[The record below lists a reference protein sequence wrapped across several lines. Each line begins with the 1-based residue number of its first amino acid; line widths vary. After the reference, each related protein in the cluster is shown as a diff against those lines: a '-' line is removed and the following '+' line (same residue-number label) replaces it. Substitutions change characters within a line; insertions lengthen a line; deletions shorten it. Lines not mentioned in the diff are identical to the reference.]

1 MLPNNS
7 QDYFSFE
14 LVYKLTNESHIK
26 LFDSRFVNRN
36 KDKCKI
42 IYNGKEYKL
51 TEYFKFDNNNNNK
64 QNDSIKI
71 QLRTNNNITNL
82 SCMFNKCEEL
92 LSVSDVL
99 FENSNININ
108 KSFYENNSN
117 SIEEYNNSDKTDK
130 TKTFYNDNLTQ
141 STIQKNT
148 NSSVYTKINDVN
160 YLKEKILS
168 NVTDMSQMFYECSSL
183 ISLPDLS
190 KWDTKMVTNMNYIFY
205 GCSSLM
211 ILPDISKW
219 DIKNVSDMRMM
230 FYRCS
235 SLMLLPD
242 ISKWDTKNVTD
253 MSWMFNGCSSLISLP
268 DISKWAIKNIIH
280 MNYMFNEFSSLIS
293 LPDISKWDTK
303 NIDMNDMFNGCYNL
317 LNIHN

>member
-1 MLPNNS
+1 MLLNNNE
-7 QDYFSFE
+7 DYFSFE
-14 LVYKLTNESHIK
+14 LEYKLTKNRDIK

-99 FENSNININ
+99 FENSNITNIS

-117 SIEEYNNSDKTDK
+117 SIEEYNNSDETDK
-130 TKTFYNDNLTQ
+130 TETFYNDNLTL

-148 NSSVYTKINDVN
+148 NSSVYTEINDVN

-168 NVTDMSQMFYECSSL
+168 NV
-183 ISLPDLS
+183 IS
-190 KWDTKMVTNMNYIFY
+190 
-205 GCSSLM
+205 
-211 ILPDISKW
+211 
-219 DIKNVSDMRMM
+219 
-230 FYRCS
+230 
-235 SLMLLPD
+235 
-242 ISKWDTKNVTD
+242 
-253 MSWMFNGCSSLISLP
+253 MSWMFSGCSSLISLP
-268 DISKWAIKNIIH
+268 DI
-280 MNYMFNEFSSLIS
+280 
-293 LPDISKWDTK
+293 
-303 NIDMNDMFNGCYNL
+303 
-317 LNIHN
+317 